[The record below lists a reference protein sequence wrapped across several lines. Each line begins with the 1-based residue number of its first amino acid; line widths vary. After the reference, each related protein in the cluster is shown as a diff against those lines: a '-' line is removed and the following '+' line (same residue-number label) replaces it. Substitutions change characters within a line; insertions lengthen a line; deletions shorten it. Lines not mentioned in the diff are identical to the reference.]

1 MLKKLSEKI
10 LPSGKNNGEREWAS
24 LTHVS
29 AVFSYSSVDLI
40 GKALGFC
47 TDPERHVIVFQ
58 DPGLLS
64 LPHIRVTIKILPQEN
79 PQITGTLLLPAPG
92 K

>member
-1 MLKKLSEKI
+1 MEKENGPLS
-10 LPSGKNNGEREWAS
+10 L
-24 LTHVS
+24 LVS
-29 AVFSYSSVDLI
+29 AVFSYSSVDLT

-47 TDPERHVIVFQ
+47 TDPRDVIVLQ

-64 LPHIRVTIKILPQEN
+64 LSHIRVTIKILPQEN
-79 PQITGTLLLPAPG
+79 PQITRSLLLPAPG